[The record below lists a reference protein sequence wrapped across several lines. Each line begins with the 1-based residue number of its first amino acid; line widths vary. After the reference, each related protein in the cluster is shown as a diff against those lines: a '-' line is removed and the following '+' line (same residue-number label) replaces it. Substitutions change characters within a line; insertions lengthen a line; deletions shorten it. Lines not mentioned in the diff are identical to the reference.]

1 MTKFLLKQL
10 EKRYPD
16 TDTPAYRSAVGRL
29 SGTAGMICNLLLVAG
44 KMLVGILS
52 GSVAIMADAMNNLS
66 DCASTLVTLLGFK
79 LAEKPAD
86 SEHPYGHAR
95 YEYIAALTVAALIL
109 VVGYELAKSSVLK
122 IITPEAVSV
131 SLPMALVLVAA
142 IGVKLWMFF
151 LNRGLGKA
159 IDSAALFAT
168 AADSRNDCIATGA
181 TLVAAILETT
191 FSWRVDGIMGLLV
204 ALFILYSG
212 FGLAKETVNTLL
224 GQRTDPELREKIL
237 RELDN
242 DPRILGHHDLMVHDY
257 GPGQRFGSI
266 HLEMDCREDPMACHS
281 LIDHLEHT
289 CFEKYNLHLVV
300 HYDPICTTD
309 PVLTGYR
316 ETVAKALRE
325 IDDRLT
331 SHDLHLDGEILHLDV
346 TLQEGIREETVTQ
359 AVKNALAEHQGVK
372 DIMIT
377 FDL

>member
-1 MTKFLLKQL
+1 MTKFLLNRLKN
-10 EKRYPD
+10 RYPD
-16 TDTPAYRSAVGRL
+16 TTTPGYRAAVGKL

-95 YEYIAALTVAALIL
+95 YEYIAALAVAALIL
-109 VVGYELAKSSVLK
+109 FVGYELAGSSIQK
-122 IITPEAVSV
+122 IITPEAVTLN
-131 SLPMALVLVAA
+131 LPMMLVLVAA

-151 LNRGLGKA
+151 FNRHLGKA
-159 IDSAALFAT
+159 IGSAALLAT

-181 TLVAAILETT
+181 TLVAAILETA

-212 FGLAKETVNTLL
+212 FGMARETVNTLL

-237 RELDN
+237 KEMDN

-266 HLEMDCREDPMACHS
+266 HVEMDCREDPMACHAI
-281 LIDHLEHT
+281 IDHLEHM
-289 CFEKYNLHLVV
+289 CLQKYNLHLVV
-300 HYDPICTTD
+300 HYDPIATDD
-309 PVLTGYR
+309 PVLSGYR
-316 ETVAKALRE
+316 QTIAKALSQV
-325 IDDRLT
+325 DSRLT
-331 SHDLHLDGEILHLDV
+331 FHDLHLDGEILHLDV
-346 TLQEGIREETVTQ
+346 TLQEDIPEEAVTQ
-359 AVKNALAEHQGVK
+359 AVKNALAECQGAV
-372 DIMIT
+372 DVMIT

>member
-1 MTKFLLKQL
+1 MTRFLLKQL
-10 EKRYPD
+10 KKRYPD
-16 TDTPAYRSAVGRL
+16 TNAPAYRTAVGKL

-44 KMLVGILS
+44 KMLVGIFS

-95 YEYIAALTVAALIL
+95 YEYIAALAVAALIL
-109 VVGYELAKSSVLK
+109 VVGYELAKSSILK
-122 IITPEAVSV
+122 IITPEAVSLSV
-131 SLPMALVLVAA
+131 PMMLVLVAA

-159 IDSAALFAT
+159 IGSAALLAT

-181 TLVAAILETT
+181 TLIAAILETA

-212 FGLAKETVNTLL
+212 ISLAKETVNTLL
-224 GQRTDPELREKIL
+224 GQGTDPELKEKIL

-300 HYDPICTTD
+300 HYDPVCTTD
-309 PVLTGYR
+309 PVLTAYR
-316 ETVAKALRE
+316 KAVTKALQQV
-325 IDDRLT
+325 DDRLT
-331 SHDLHLDGEILHLDV
+331 CHDLHLDGEILHLDV
-346 TLQEGIREETVTQ
+346 TLCQDVTEEAVTQ
-359 AVKNALAEHQGVK
+359 AVKNALADCQGAV
-372 DIMIT
+372 DAMIT